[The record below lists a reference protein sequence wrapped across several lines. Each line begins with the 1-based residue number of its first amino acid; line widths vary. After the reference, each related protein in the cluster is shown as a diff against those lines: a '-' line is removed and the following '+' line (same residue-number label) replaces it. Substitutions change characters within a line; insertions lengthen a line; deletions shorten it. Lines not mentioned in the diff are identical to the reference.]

1 VVLFYLHDFFSFFEE
16 GFTPSVFF
24 KKEYICN
31 DFFLTKSKFIIK
43 MSVLELDNHD
53 EIEGFND
60 LSTEQQKDL
69 LEAVAETYDAS
80 KLIPHEEV
88 MKRFLNYMV
97 RIPIPVDNVIIDRS
111 EIYDDD
117 RF

>member
-1 VVLFYLHDFFSFFEE
+1 
-16 GFTPSVFF
+16 
-24 KKEYICN
+24 
-31 DFFLTKSKFIIK
+31 
-43 MSVLELDNHD
+43 MSALELDNHD

-69 LEAVAETYDAS
+69 LEAVAETYDES

-88 MKRFLNYMV
+88 MKRLLSGMK
-97 RIPIPVDNVIIDRS
+97 RIPVPVDNVIIDRS
-111 EIYDDD
+111 ESYDDD